1 MRTVGASAHIGSL
14 VDNNDVAGLTIF
26 VEGCLSILK
35 ALRASGHIQMPRNL
49 FAICMK
55 VQL

>member
-26 VEGCLSILK
+26 VEGCLNILK
-35 ALRASGHIQMPRNL
+35 ALRASGHIQTPRNL
-49 FAICMK
+49 IAVCMK